1 MTKEKN
7 FGFDAEKSNLTVTQ
21 DSNGKLRASFDAVA
35 EDGTTKPRSLIWNP
49 KTGKIR
55 NEAGKVT
62 SKDEVLNQAAKALEA
77 MGQVGQKLSLTQY
90 QLNAAETEIGYK
102 SDELTATNTRLKQ
115 AETSKEN
122 WQVGAVGAIAVAS
135 ILTAVGGSA
144 IVGKNNEIAGL
155 NGELN
160 EKDST
165 IHHLEKNVSSEK
177 AGWANAN
184 GTIDDQKSTIN
195 DLTDRVNDL
204 LNNGTAY
211 QLGLDAGIEASEDAT
226 RMYITSHFDTD
237 KIAEVTTS
245 DLDTLNLTQL
255 LDVANELG
263 MDAGEAQGYAHS
275 VDLLGNMLAAEGL
288 NESVYQDLGL
298 MGRVVLYGQTLV
310 AENGTFDAGYE
321 IALQEAVGVA
331 DDIMGA
337 AKASQYDKVD
347 ALVKA
352 YGEALAAHTLE
363 LTDYTQTKVTN
374 WLNGENVTMGLTALE
389 RIANNPGLG
398 KIVMAPNQ
406 PQVYQAV
413 VANFTD
419 EQMSEANTIALS
431 AGYTGFSDMYN
442 HDVGLA
448 MYDAYG
454 EGAVSLTLSS
464 DGNDSKVVKM
474 SQGLYDNIKRSL
486 KGE

>member
-1 MTKEKN
+1 M
-7 FGFDAEKSNLTVTQ
+7 
-21 DSNGKLRASFDAVA
+21 
-35 EDGTTKPRSLIWNP
+35 
-49 KTGKIR
+49 
-55 NEAGKVT
+55 
-62 SKDEVLNQAAKALEA
+62 
-77 MGQVGQKLSLTQY
+77 
-90 QLNAAETEIGYK
+90 
-102 SDELTATNTRLKQ
+102 
-115 AETSKEN
+115 
-122 WQVGAVGAIAVAS
+122 
-135 ILTAVGGSA
+135 
-144 IVGKNNEIAGL
+144 

-165 IHHLEKNVSSEK
+165 INHLEKNVSSEK

-263 MDAGEAQGYAHS
+263 LDAGEAQGYAHS

-363 LTDYTQTKVTN
+363 LTDYTQTKVVN
-374 WLNGENVTMGLTALE
+374 WLEGENVTMGLTSLE

-398 KIVMAPNQ
+398 KIIMAPNQ

-413 VANFTD
+413 AANFTD
-419 EQMSEANTIALS
+419 EQMAEANTLALG
-431 AGYTGFSDMYN
+431 AGYTSFSDMYN

-454 EGAVSLTLSS
+454 EGAVALTLSS

>member
-90 QLNAAETEIGYK
+90 QLNAAEAEKDSISY
-102 SDELTATNTRLKQ
+102 ELTSTNAILK
-115 AETSKEN
+115 ETKNSREN
-122 WQVGAVGAIAVAS
+122 WQAGAVVATLGIAALGGAAV
-135 ILTAVGGSA
+135 LGN
-144 IVGKNNEIAGL
+144 NNEIAGL

-204 LNNGTAY
+204 LNNDTAY

-245 DLDTLNLTQL
+245 DLDILNLTQL

-263 MDAGEAQGYAHS
+263 LDAGEAQGYAHS

>member
-35 EDGTTKPRSLIWNP
+35 EDGATKPRSLIWNP

-90 QLNAAETEIGYK
+90 QLNAAEAEKDSISY
-102 SDELTATNTRLKQ
+102 ELTSTNAILK
-115 AETSKEN
+115 ETKNSREN
-122 WQVGAVGAIAVAS
+122 WQAGAVVATLGIAALGGAAV
-135 ILTAVGGSA
+135 LGN
-144 IVGKNNEIAGL
+144 NNEIAGL

-165 IHHLEKNVSSEK
+165 INHLEKNVSSEK

-204 LNNGTAY
+204 LNNDTAY

-245 DLDTLNLTQL
+245 DLDILNLTQL

-263 MDAGEAQGYAHS
+263 LDAGEAQGYAHS

-363 LTDYTQTKVTN
+363 LTDYTQTKVVN
-374 WLNGENVTMGLTALE
+374 WLEGENVTMGLTSLE

-398 KIVMAPNQ
+398 KIIMAPNQ

-413 VANFTD
+413 AANFTD
-419 EQMSEANTIALS
+419 EQMAEANTLALG
-431 AGYTGFSDMYN
+431 AGYTSFSDMYN
-442 HDVGLA
+442 QDVGFVA
-448 MYDAYG
+448 YNTYG
-454 EGAVSLTLSS
+454 EGAVALTLSS

>member
-90 QLNAAETEIGYK
+90 QLNAAEAEKDSISY
-102 SDELTATNTRLKQ
+102 ELTSTNAILK
-115 AETSKEN
+115 ETKNSREN
-122 WQVGAVGAIAVAS
+122 WQAGAVVATLGIAALGGAAV
-135 ILTAVGGSA
+135 LGN
-144 IVGKNNEIAGL
+144 NNEIAGL

-165 IHHLEKNVSSEK
+165 INHLEKNVSSEK

-263 MDAGEAQGYAHS
+263 LDAGEAQGYAHS

-363 LTDYTQTKVTN
+363 LTDYTQTKVVN
-374 WLNGENVTMGLTALE
+374 WLEGENVTMGLTSLE

-398 KIVMAPNQ
+398 KIIMAPNQ

-413 VANFTD
+413 AANFTD
-419 EQMSEANTIALS
+419 EQMAEANTLALG
-431 AGYTGFSDMYN
+431 AGYTSFSDMYN
-442 HDVGLA
+442 QDVGFVA
-448 MYDAYG
+448 YNTYG
-454 EGAVSLTLSS
+454 EGAVALTLSS

>member
-90 QLNAAETEIGYK
+90 QLNAAEAEKDSISY
-102 SDELTATNTRLKQ
+102 ELTSTNAILK
-115 AETSKEN
+115 ETKNSREN
-122 WQVGAVGAIAVAS
+122 WQAGAVVATLGIAALGGAAV
-135 ILTAVGGSA
+135 LGN
-144 IVGKNNEIAGL
+144 NNEIAGL

-165 IHHLEKNVSSEK
+165 INHLEKNVSSEK

-226 RMYITSHFDTD
+226 RMYITSHFGAD

-245 DLDTLNLTQL
+245 DLDILNLTQL

-263 MDAGEAQGYAHS
+263 LDAGEAQGYAHS

-413 VANFTD
+413 AANFTD
-419 EQMSEANTIALS
+419 EQMAEANTLALG
-431 AGYTGFSDMYN
+431 AGYTSFSDMYN
-442 HDVGLA
+442 HDVGF
-448 MYDAYG
+448 
-454 EGAVSLTLSS
+454 VVRCIRRRSS
-464 DGNDSKVVKM
+464 SSYAKFRWK
-474 SQGLYDNIKRSL
+474 
-486 KGE
+486 

>member
-90 QLNAAETEIGYK
+90 QLNAAEAEKDSISY
-102 SDELTATNTRLKQ
+102 ELTSTNAILK
-115 AETSKEN
+115 ETKNSREN
-122 WQVGAVGAIAVAS
+122 WQAGAVVATLGIAALGGAAV
-135 ILTAVGGSA
+135 LGN
-144 IVGKNNEIAGL
+144 NNEIAGL

-204 LNNGTAY
+204 LNNDTAY

-263 MDAGEAQGYAHS
+263 LDAGEAQGYAHS

-363 LTDYTQTKVTN
+363 LTDYTQTKVVN
-374 WLNGENVTMGLTALE
+374 WLEGENVTMGLTSLE

-398 KIVMAPNQ
+398 KIIMAPNQ

-413 VANFTD
+413 AANFTD
-419 EQMSEANTIALS
+419 EQMAEANTLALG
-431 AGYTGFSDMYN
+431 AGYTSFSDMYN

>member
-90 QLNAAETEIGYK
+90 QLNAAEAEKDSISY
-102 SDELTATNTRLKQ
+102 ELTSTNAILK
-115 AETSKEN
+115 ETKNSREN
-122 WQVGAVGAIAVAS
+122 WQAGAVVATLGIAALGGAAV
-135 ILTAVGGSA
+135 LGN
-144 IVGKNNEIAGL
+144 NNEIAGL

-204 LNNGTAY
+204 LNNDTAY

-245 DLDTLNLTQL
+245 DLDILNLTQL

-263 MDAGEAQGYAHS
+263 LDAGEAQGYAHS

-413 VANFTD
+413 AANFTD
-419 EQMSEANTIALS
+419 EQMAEANTLALG
-431 AGYTGFSDMYN
+431 AGYTSFSDMYN

-454 EGAVSLTLSS
+454 EGAVALTLSS

>member
-35 EDGTTKPRSLIWNP
+35 EDGATKPRSLIWNP

-90 QLNAAETEIGYK
+90 QLNAAEAEKDSISY
-102 SDELTATNTRLKQ
+102 ELTSTNAILK
-115 AETSKEN
+115 ETKNSREN
-122 WQVGAVGAIAVAS
+122 WQAGAVVATLGIAALGGAAV
-135 ILTAVGGSA
+135 LGN
-144 IVGKNNEIAGL
+144 NNEIAGL

-165 IHHLEKNVSSEK
+165 INHLEKNVSSEK

-245 DLDTLNLTQL
+245 DLDILNLTQL

-263 MDAGEAQGYAHS
+263 LDAGEAQGYAHS

-363 LTDYTQTKVTN
+363 LTDYTQTKVVN
-374 WLNGENVTMGLTALE
+374 WLEGENVTMGLTSLE

-413 VANFTD
+413 AANFTD
-419 EQMSEANTIALS
+419 EQMAEANTLALG
-431 AGYTGFSDMYN
+431 AGYTSFSDMYN

-454 EGAVSLTLSS
+454 EGAVALTLSS

>member
-35 EDGTTKPRSLIWNP
+35 EDGATKPRSLIWNP

-90 QLNAAETEIGYK
+90 QLNAAEAEKDSISY
-102 SDELTATNTRLKQ
+102 ELTSTNAILK
-115 AETSKEN
+115 ETKNSREN
-122 WQVGAVGAIAVAS
+122 WQAGAVVATLGIAALGGAAV
-135 ILTAVGGSA
+135 LGN
-144 IVGKNNEIAGL
+144 NNEIAGL

-245 DLDTLNLTQL
+245 DLDILNLTQL

-263 MDAGEAQGYAHS
+263 LDAGEAQGYAHS

-363 LTDYTQTKVTN
+363 LTDYTQTKVVN
-374 WLNGENVTMGLTALE
+374 WLEGENVTMGLTSLE

-398 KIVMAPNQ
+398 KIIMAPNQ

-413 VANFTD
+413 AANFTD
-419 EQMSEANTIALS
+419 EQMAEANTLALG
-431 AGYTGFSDMYN
+431 AGYTSFSDMYN

-454 EGAVSLTLSS
+454 EGAVALTLSS

>member
-90 QLNAAETEIGYK
+90 QLNAAEAEKDSISY
-102 SDELTATNTRLKQ
+102 ELTSTNAILK
-115 AETSKEN
+115 ETKNSREN
-122 WQVGAVGAIAVAS
+122 WQAGAVVATLGIAALGGAAV
-135 ILTAVGGSA
+135 LGN
-144 IVGKNNEIAGL
+144 NNEIAGL

-165 IHHLEKNVSSEK
+165 INHLEKNVSSEK

-204 LNNGTAY
+204 LNNDTAY

-245 DLDTLNLTQL
+245 DLDILNLTQL

-263 MDAGEAQGYAHS
+263 LDAGEAQGYAHS

-363 LTDYTQTKVTN
+363 LTDYTQTKVVN
-374 WLNGENVTMGLTALE
+374 WLEGENVTMGLTSLE

-398 KIVMAPNQ
+398 KIIMAPNQ

-413 VANFTD
+413 AANFTD
-419 EQMSEANTIALS
+419 EQMAEANTLALG
-431 AGYTGFSDMYN
+431 AGYTSFSDMYN
-442 HDVGLA
+442 QDVGFVA
-448 MYDAYG
+448 YNTYG
-454 EGAVSLTLSS
+454 EGAVALTLSS

>member
-35 EDGTTKPRSLIWNP
+35 EDGATKPRSLIWNP

-90 QLNAAETEIGYK
+90 QLNAAEAEKDSISY
-102 SDELTATNTRLKQ
+102 ELTSTNAILK
-115 AETSKEN
+115 ETKNSREN
-122 WQVGAVGAIAVAS
+122 WQAGAVVATLGIAALGGAAV
-135 ILTAVGGSA
+135 LGN
-144 IVGKNNEIAGL
+144 NNEIAGL

-165 IHHLEKNVSSEK
+165 INHLEKNVSSEK

-204 LNNGTAY
+204 LNNDTAY

-413 VANFTD
+413 AANFTD
-419 EQMSEANTIALS
+419 EQMAEANTLALG
-431 AGYTGFSDMYN
+431 AGYTSFSDMYN
-442 HDVGLA
+442 QDVGFVA
-448 MYDAYG
+448 YNTYG
-454 EGAVSLTLSS
+454 EGAVALTLSS

>member
-35 EDGTTKPRSLIWNP
+35 EDGATKPRSLIWNP

-90 QLNAAETEIGYK
+90 QLNAAEAEKDSISY
-102 SDELTATNTRLKQ
+102 ELTSTNAILK
-115 AETSKEN
+115 ETKNSREN
-122 WQVGAVGAIAVAS
+122 WQAGAVVATLGIAALGGAAV
-135 ILTAVGGSA
+135 LGN
-144 IVGKNNEIAGL
+144 NNEIAGL

-165 IHHLEKNVSSEK
+165 INHLEKNVSSEK

-204 LNNGTAY
+204 LNNDTAY

-263 MDAGEAQGYAHS
+263 LDAGEAQGYAHS

-363 LTDYTQTKVTN
+363 LTDYTQTKVVN
-374 WLNGENVTMGLTALE
+374 WLEGENVTMGLTSLE

-398 KIVMAPNQ
+398 KIIMAPNQ

-413 VANFTD
+413 AANFTD
-419 EQMSEANTIALS
+419 EQMAEANTLALG
-431 AGYTGFSDMYN
+431 AGYTSFSDMYN
-442 HDVGLA
+442 QDVGFVA
-448 MYDAYG
+448 YNTYG
-454 EGAVSLTLSS
+454 EGAVALTLSS